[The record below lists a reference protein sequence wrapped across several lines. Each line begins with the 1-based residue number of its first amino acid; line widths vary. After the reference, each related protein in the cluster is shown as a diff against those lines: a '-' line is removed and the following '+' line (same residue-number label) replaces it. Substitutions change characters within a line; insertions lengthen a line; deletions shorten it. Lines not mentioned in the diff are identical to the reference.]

1 MRYAGHRD
9 TAETLLEIA
18 GSLARDTRTAIAA
31 GEMIWGAT
39 THAFSA
45 VERHP
50 SDRTHRQPTRR
61 QMLAII
67 VTMTPDAP
75 TRNELVRDL
84 NPVQRSLHDYFYSR
98 ALTHAQLASD
108 LSSGMIF
115 VRRLLQ
121 FAERGRF

>member
-18 GSLARDTRTAIAA
+18 ETLVGDTRTAIAA
-31 GEMIWGAT
+31 GEMVWGAT

-45 VERHP
+45 VDQHQ
-50 SDRTHRQPTRR
+50 SDRAHRQPTRR

-67 VTMTPDAP
+67 LTMSSDAS
-75 TRNELVRDL
+75 TRSELALSL
-84 NPVQRSLHDYFYSR
+84 NLVQRSLHDHFYSR
-98 ALTHAQLASD
+98 ALTDDQVASD
-108 LSSGMIF
+108 LSGGMIF

-121 FAERGRF
+121 FAERGYF

>member
-1 MRYAGHRD
+1 MRYAGHQD

-18 GSLARDTRTAIAA
+18 GTLARDTRTAIAA
-31 GEMIWGAT
+31 GEMVWGAT

-45 VERHP
+45 VDRHR

-67 VTMTPDAP
+67 YTMSSDAS
-75 TRNELVRDL
+75 TRNELVHGL
-84 NPVQRSLHDYFYSR
+84 NLVQRSLHDHFYSR
-98 ALTHAQLASD
+98 ALTDAQLASD
-108 LSSGMIF
+108 LSGGMIF

-121 FAERGRF
+121 YAERGHF